1 MTICMIT
8 LSVYGYRHEDG
19 LETVVCPVGHVANSC
34 SFPLCHTH
42 TAALGQHHSQ
52 VRQVPVSILQ
62 MRKLSLQKGEVLEAC
77 LSLLA
82 YIGSQPF

>member
-1 MTICMIT
+1 MIT
-8 LSVYGYRHEDG
+8 RSVYGHRHEDG
-19 LETVVCPVGHVANSC
+19 LETVGCPVGYDANSC
-34 SFPLCHTH
+34 SFPLCQAH
-42 TAALGQHHSQ
+42 TAALGQHHPQ
-52 VRQVPVSILQ
+52 VRQVLVSISQ